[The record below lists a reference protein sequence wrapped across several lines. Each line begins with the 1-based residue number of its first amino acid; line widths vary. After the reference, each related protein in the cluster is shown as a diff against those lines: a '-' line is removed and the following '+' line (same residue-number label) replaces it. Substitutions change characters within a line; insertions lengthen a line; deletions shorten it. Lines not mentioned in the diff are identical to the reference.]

1 MLIEVAEK
9 PGKPARHRHAQFP
22 VGIGI
27 EIIYNQLI
35 DADVMSN
42 PDGKAGIAFDQPFN
56 TDQLNAALESRLATL
71 AA

>member
-1 MLIEVAEK
+1 M
-9 PGKPARHRHAQFP
+9 RNSRW
-22 VGIGI
+22 GIGI
-27 EIIYNQLI
+27 EIIDNQLI

>member
-1 MLIEVAEK
+1 MPKK

-27 EIIYNQLI
+27 EIIDNQLI

-56 TDQLNAALESRLATL
+56 KERLNAALESRLARVAT
-71 AA
+71 